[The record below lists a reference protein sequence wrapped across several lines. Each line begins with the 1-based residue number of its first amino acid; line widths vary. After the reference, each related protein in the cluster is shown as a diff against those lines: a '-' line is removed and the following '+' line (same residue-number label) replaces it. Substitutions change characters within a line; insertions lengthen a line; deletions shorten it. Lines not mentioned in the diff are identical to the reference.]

1 MNISVQ
7 LDVSYILCANFAL
20 ALPVN
25 LDILTRAAEKSGL
38 FLEAIDVLSVGAKKL
53 LLLIKR
59 ADKMVRA

>member
-25 LDILTRAAEKSGL
+25 LDILTRGADKPCL
-38 FLEAIDVLSVGAKKL
+38 FLEAINVLSVRAKKL
-53 LLLIKR
+53 LLLVQR
-59 ADKMVRA
+59 ANKMVRA

>member
-25 LDILTRAAEKSGL
+25 LDIFTRATDKSGL
-38 FLEAIDVLSVGAKKL
+38 FLEAIDVLGVRAKEL
-53 LLLIKR
+53 LLLVKR